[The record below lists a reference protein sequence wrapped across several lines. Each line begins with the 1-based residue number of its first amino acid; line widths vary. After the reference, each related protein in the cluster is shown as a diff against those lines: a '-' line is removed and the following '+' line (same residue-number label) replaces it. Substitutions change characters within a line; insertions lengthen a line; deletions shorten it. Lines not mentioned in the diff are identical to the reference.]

1 MDEMHTSRR
10 CEPVDAIRPSSLND
24 FIGQERVRKVL
35 GILCRSA
42 KSKKSAVS
50 HVLLS
55 GPPGLGKTTL
65 ARIVANEMGSRM
77 IETVGGNLQT
87 PEQLGGILRSLKP
100 LDVLFIDEIH
110 AMPRA
115 VEEILYPAMED
126 NMVPVVRT
134 DASDFMKSLGV
145 QAKPATEMVALP
157 PFTLLGAS
165 TMSGLVSAP
174 LRSRFAHE
182 LTLEPYGLD
191 DLTRIVLRAGRAMGH
206 ELNLGV
212 AMEVAKRSRSTAR
225 IAIGHLRWL
234 VEYASGLGVEPDLV
248 AVRDAF
254 AMRDVDAC
262 GLTGQD
268 RRYLQMLIR
277 ADQPVGLASVAAAL
291 NETVETIEHQMEPH
305 LMREGLIRRA
315 PRGRVATER
324 AREFMTEVQA

>member
-1 MDEMHTSRR
+1 MES
-10 CEPVDAIRPSSLND
+10 IRPSSLQD

-35 GILCRSA
+35 QILCRSA
-42 KSKKSAVS
+42 KAKKTAVS

-65 ARIVANEMGSRM
+65 ARIVANEMGSRLV
-77 IETVGGNLQT
+77 ETIGGNLQT
-87 PEQLGGILRSLKP
+87 PEQLSGLLRSLKP

-110 AMPRA
+110 AMPRS

-126 NMVPVVRT
+126 GTVSVVKT
-134 DASDFMKSLGV
+134 ESSDFMKALGV

-165 TMSGLVSAP
+165 TMSGLVSSP

-182 LTLEPYGLD
+182 LILEPYGHD
-191 DLTRIVLRAGRAMGH
+191 DLARIVLRASRAMGV
-206 ELNLGV
+206 ELNPGI
-212 AMEVAKRSRSTAR
+212 AMEVARRSRSTAR
-225 IAIGHLRWL
+225 IAVGHLRWL
-234 VEYASGLGVEPDLV
+234 IEYSSGLGVAPDFN
-248 AVRDAF
+248 AVQDAF

-268 RRYLQMLIR
+268 RRYLEMLIQ
-277 ADQPVGLASVAAAL
+277 AGQPLGLASVSAAL
-291 NETVETIEHQMEPH
+291 NETVETIEQAMEPH
-305 LMREGLIRRA
+305 LIREGLLRRA

-324 AREFMTEVQA
+324 AREMFSTPQEAMA

>member
-1 MDEMHTSRR
+1 MES
-10 CEPVDAIRPSSLND
+10 IRPSSLQD

-35 GILCRSA
+35 QILCRSA
-42 KSKKSAVS
+42 KAKGTAVS

-65 ARIVANEMGSRM
+65 ARIVANEMGSRLV
-77 IETVGGNLQT
+77 ETIGGNLQA
-87 PEQLGGILRSLKP
+87 PEQLIGLLRSLKP
-100 LDVLFIDEIH
+100 LDILFIDEIH
-110 AMPRA
+110 AMPRS

-126 NMVPVVRT
+126 GTVSVVKT
-134 DASDFMKSLGV
+134 ESSDFMRALGV

-174 LRSRFAHE
+174 LRSRFSHE
-182 LTLEPYGLD
+182 LTLEPYSLD
-191 DLTRIVLRAGRAMGH
+191 DLTRIVLRASRAMGA
-206 ELNLGV
+206 ELGNDV
-212 AMEVAKRSRSTAR
+212 AMEVARRSRSTAR

-234 VEYASGLGVEPDLV
+234 IEYSSGLGMLPDLD

-268 RRYLQMLIR
+268 RRYLEMLVN
-277 ADQPVGLASVAAAL
+277 ADQPVGLASVSAAL
-291 NETVETIEHQMEPH
+291 NETVETIEQAMEPH
-305 LMREGLIRRA
+305 LIREGLLRRA
-315 PRGRVATER
+315 PRGRVATEK
-324 AREFMTEVQA
+324 AREMFATPEEATA

>member
-1 MDEMHTSRR
+1 MDS
-10 CEPVDAIRPSSLND
+10 IRPSSLQD

-35 GILCRSA
+35 QILCRSA
-42 KSKKSAVS
+42 KAKGTAVS

-65 ARIVANEMGSRM
+65 ARIVANEMGSRLV
-77 IETVGGNLQT
+77 ETIGGNLQT
-87 PEQLGGILRSLKP
+87 PEQLSGLLRSLKP

-110 AMPRA
+110 AMPRS

-126 NMVPVVRT
+126 GTVSVVKT
-134 DASDFMKSLGV
+134 ESFDFMKALGV

-165 TMSGLVSAP
+165 TMSGLVSSP

-182 LTLEPYGLD
+182 LILEPYSHD
-191 DLTRIVLRAGRAMGH
+191 DLARIVLRASRTMGY
-206 ELNLGV
+206 ELNPGV
-212 AMEVAKRSRSTAR
+212 AMEVARRSRSTAR
-225 IAIGHLRWL
+225 IAVGHLRWL
-234 VEYASGLGVEPDLV
+234 IEYSSGLGVAPDIN
-248 AVRDAF
+248 AVQDAF

-268 RRYLQMLIR
+268 RRYLEMLIQ
-277 ADQPVGLASVAAAL
+277 AGQPLGLASVSAAL
-291 NETVETIEHQMEPH
+291 NETVETIEQAMEPH
-305 LMREGLIRRA
+305 LIREGLLRRA

-324 AREFMTEVQA
+324 ARGMFATPQEVGT

>member
-1 MDEMHTSRR
+1 MVVMEN
-10 CEPVDAIRPSSLND
+10 IRPNSLKD

-35 GILCRSA
+35 QILCQSA
-42 KSKKSAVS
+42 KAKKTAVS

-65 ARIVANEMGSRM
+65 ARIVACEMGSRM
-77 IETVGGNLQT
+77 VETIGGNLQT
-87 PEQLGGILRSLKP
+87 PEQLGGLLRSLKP
-100 LDVLFIDEIH
+100 MDILFVDEIH
-110 AMPRA
+110 ALPRA

-126 NMVPVVRT
+126 SMVPVVRT
-134 DASDFMKSLGV
+134 DSSDFMKALGV

-174 LRSRFAHE
+174 LRSRFGHE

-212 AMEVAKRSRSTAR
+212 AMEIAKRSRSTAR

-234 VEYASGLGVEPDLV
+234 VEYASGLGVEPDLN
-248 AVRDAF
+248 AIQDAF

-268 RRYLQMLIR
+268 RRYISMLIQ
-277 ADQPVGLASVAAAL
+277 ADQPVGLSSVAVAL
-291 NETVETIEHQMEPH
+291 NETIETIEHQMEPH
-305 LMREGLIRRA
+305 LIREGLLRRA

-324 AREFMTEVQA
+324 AREVIVGANA

>member
-1 MDEMHTSRR
+1 M
-10 CEPVDAIRPSSLND
+10 DAIRPNRLED

-42 KSKKSAVS
+42 KPKKSAVS

-191 DLTRIVLRAGRAMGH
+191 DLTRIVLRASRAMGH
-206 ELNLGV
+206 ELNMGV

-234 VEYASGLGVEPDLV
+234 VEYASGLGVEPDLE
-248 AVRDAF
+248 AVSDAF

-268 RRYLQMLIR
+268 RRYLQMLIK

-291 NETVETIEHQMEPH
+291 NETVETIEYQMEPH

>member
-1 MDEMHTSRR
+1 MN
-10 CEPVDAIRPSSLND
+10 IRPSSLQD

-35 GILCRSA
+35 QILCRSA
-42 KSKKSAVS
+42 KAKGTAVS

-65 ARIVANEMGSRM
+65 ARIVANEMGSRLV
-77 IETVGGNLQT
+77 ETIGGNLQT
-87 PEQLGGILRSLKP
+87 PEQLSGLLRSLKP

-110 AMPRA
+110 AMPRS

-126 NMVPVVRT
+126 GTVSIVKT
-134 DASDFMKSLGV
+134 ESSDFMKALGV
-145 QAKPATEMVALP
+145 PAKPATEMVSLP

-165 TMSGLVSAP
+165 TMSGLVSSP

-182 LTLEPYGLD
+182 LILEPYSHD
-191 DLTRIVLRAGRAMGH
+191 DLARIVLRASGAMGV
-206 ELNLGV
+206 ELNPGI
-212 AMEVAKRSRSTAR
+212 AMEVARRSRSTAR

-234 VEYASGLGVEPDLV
+234 IEYSYGLGVAPDLN
-248 AVRDAF
+248 AVQDAF

-268 RRYLQMLIR
+268 RRYLEMLIQ
-277 ADQPVGLASVAAAL
+277 AGQPLGLASVSAAL
-291 NETVETIEHQMEPH
+291 NETIETIEQAMEPH
-305 LMREGLIRRA
+305 LIREGLLRRA

-324 AREFMTEVQA
+324 AREMFATPQEVSA

>member
-1 MDEMHTSRR
+1 MES
-10 CEPVDAIRPSSLND
+10 IRPSSLND
-24 FIGQERVRKVL
+24 FVGQERVRKVL
-35 GILCRSA
+35 QILCRSA
-42 KSKKSAVS
+42 KAKGTAVS

-65 ARIVANEMGSRM
+65 ARIVANEMGSRLV
-77 IETVGGNLQT
+77 ETIGGNLQT
-87 PEQLGGILRSLKP
+87 PEQLSGLLRSLKP

-110 AMPRA
+110 AMPRS

-126 NMVPVVRT
+126 GTVSVVKT
-134 DASDFMKSLGV
+134 ESSDFMKALGV

-165 TMSGLVSAP
+165 TMSGLVSGP

-182 LTLEPYGLD
+182 LILEPYSHD
-191 DLTRIVLRAGRAMGH
+191 DLARIVLRASRTMGV
-206 ELNLGV
+206 ELNLGI

-225 IAIGHLRWL
+225 IAVGHLRWL
-234 VEYASGLGVEPDLV
+234 IEYSSGLGVAPDFN
-248 AVRDAF
+248 AVQDAF

-268 RRYLQMLIR
+268 RRYLEMLIQ
-277 ADQPVGLASVAAAL
+277 AGQPLGLASVSAAL
-291 NETVETIEHQMEPH
+291 NETVETIEQAMEPH
-305 LMREGLIRRA
+305 LIREGLLRRA

-324 AREFMTEVQA
+324 AREMFGALQEASA